1 MKSMSKEEAKKI
13 AIETC
18 HILLDKKLEDV
29 VLLELG
35 DEAVCDYFIICTS
48 SSYTQSQAAVASLSR
63 ELKNKGVSPYAN
75 NENPNDSVWAILDYG
90 FMAIHIFTVEGREYY
105 ELEELWHEAKKVDIS

>member
-1 MKSMSKEEAKKI
+1 MKYMSKEEAKKL

-18 HILLDKKLEDV
+18 HILLDKKLEDL
-29 VLLELG
+29 VLLELS

-48 SSYTQSQAAVASLSR
+48 SSYTQSQAAVGTLTR

-75 NENPNDSVWAILDYG
+75 NENPSDSVWAILDYG
-90 FMAIHIFTVEGREYY
+90 FMAIHVFTAEGREYY
-105 ELEELWHEAKKVDIS
+105 ELDELWSEAKRIDVE